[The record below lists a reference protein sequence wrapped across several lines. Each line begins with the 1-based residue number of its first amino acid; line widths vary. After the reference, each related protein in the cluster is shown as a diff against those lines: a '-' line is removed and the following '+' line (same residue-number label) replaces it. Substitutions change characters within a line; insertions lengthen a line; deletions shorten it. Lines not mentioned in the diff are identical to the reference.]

1 MTQLKT
7 MLKWDVILQSRYK
20 IIHLSILSV
29 IIYYFS
35 LIAVPSINTTDFKT
49 LYLFM
54 DPTLIGIMFVGALV
68 LFEKTE
74 NTLQALTVT
83 PMKTRTYFFSKI
95 ISLTVLSLVSAFL
108 FVFLSHGF
116 HFHYFY
122 IIAGIVFTSVF
133 FILLGFLLVA
143 RCTSINEYLVL
154 MMMAFLVLFIPP
166 LLDISGIYKNVIFY
180 LWPSQASFLLFN
192 GVFGTISLN
201 DTIYALV
208 YLMIWIIGC
217 YILAKKAFYKYIVV
231 GGA

>member
-7 MLKWDVILQSRYK
+7 MLKWDMILQSRYK

-29 IIYYFS
+29 IIYYMS
-35 LIAVPSINTTDFKT
+35 LVAIPSMNTTEFKT

-83 PMKTRTYFFSKI
+83 PMITRTYFFSKI
-95 ISLTVLSLVSAFL
+95 ISLTSLSIVSGFL
-108 FVFLSHGF
+108 FVFLAHGF
-116 HFHYFY
+116 HFQYFY
-122 IIAGIVFTSVF
+122 MIAGIVLTSIF
-133 FILLGFLLVA
+133 LILIGFLLVA
-143 RCTSINEYLVL
+143 RCTSINEFLGL
-154 MMMAFLVLFIPP
+154 MMIAFLLLFAPP
-166 LLDISGIYKNVIFY
+166 LLNISGIYENVVFY

-192 GVFGTISLN
+192 GVFGTVSLS
-201 DTIYALV
+201 DTIYALI
-208 YLMIWIIGC
+208 YLIFWIVGC

-231 GGA
+231 GGG